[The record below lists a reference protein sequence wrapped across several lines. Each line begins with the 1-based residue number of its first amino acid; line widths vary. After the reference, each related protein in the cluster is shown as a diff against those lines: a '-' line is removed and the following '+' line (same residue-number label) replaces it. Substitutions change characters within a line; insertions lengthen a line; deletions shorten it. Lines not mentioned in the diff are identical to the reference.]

1 MELAPEIHRWALA
14 IVFTL
19 SVEIESW
26 LNPLREEEAE
36 ARKLATQ
43 KEKVTKESRRR
54 RIKKK
59 KKLGAQEMEEEEE
72 GEEEEEQ
79 ERKKTWLF
87 SYTTRRIKVSQ
98 FG

>member
-1 MELAPEIHRWALA
+1 MEFAPEIHRGALA
-14 IVFTL
+14 IVLTL

-43 KEKVTKESRRR
+43 KEEVTKESRRR

-72 GEEEEEQ
+72 EEQ
-79 ERKKTWLF
+79 ERNKSKSVWL
-87 SYTTRRIKVSQ
+87 KAN
-98 FG
+98 